1 MKITREFAPADRYR
15 YDFGPCSYEHGFA
28 QIDTAQDA
36 SYFGTWANPSTLVIF
51 SYCEG
56 DTTHTQCES
65 VEEFAAEL
73 RSIDAWNVEN
83 GHGPARIDPG
93 LNPAMKEAFE
103 RIGLADL
110 LH

>member
-1 MKITREFAPADRYR
+1 MKVTREFAPADRYR
-15 YDFGPCSYEHGFA
+15 YDFGPCSYENGFA
-28 QIDTAQDA
+28 QVDTAQDA
-36 SYFGTWANPSTLVIF
+36 SYYGTWANPSTLVIF

-65 VEEFAAEL
+65 PDEFAAEL
-73 RSIDAWNVEN
+73 RRIDAWNVEN

-93 LNPAMKEAFE
+93 LNPEMKEAFE
-103 RIGLADL
+103 RIGVADL